1 MADTNLRDFREMLTG
16 ISEGQISGSVNALIK
31 KKKKKKNHVKNKS
44 LFLIPT
50 TAQTEAYILAHFGGF
65 SMNFE
70 YKHVWDS
77 FTK

>member
-1 MADTNLRDFREMLTG
+1 MLTG
-16 ISEGQISGSVNALIK
+16 ISKGQISGSVNALIK
-31 KKKKKKNHVKNKS
+31 TKKKNHVKNKS

-70 YKHVWDS
+70 YKHVWDI